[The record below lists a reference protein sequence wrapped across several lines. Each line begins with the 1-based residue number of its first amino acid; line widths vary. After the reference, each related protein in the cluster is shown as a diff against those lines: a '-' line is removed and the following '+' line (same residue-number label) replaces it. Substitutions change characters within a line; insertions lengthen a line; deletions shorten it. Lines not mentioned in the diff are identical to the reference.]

1 MLNISDLTSGYG
13 QVEVVRNLSL
23 NVNPGEIVA
32 VLGPNG
38 AGKSTL
44 LKTIVGLIPPQSGAI
59 VFQGRPIERQAPE
72 RVLEWGISLVPEGRR
87 VFAGLTVLENL
98 RMGAYLERDADNIVN
113 RIDYT
118 FTLFP
123 RLKERRRQ
131 LAGTLSGGEQQQLA
145 IARALMSKPK
155 MLLLDEPSLGLA
167 PVIVEVVIELINGLR
182 KDGLTII
189 LVEQNIHQAL
199 EISDRAYVLVNG
211 SIRMSGKADQLLET
225 GLDMEKAYLGEKI

>member
-13 QVEVVRNLSL
+13 PVEVIHNLSL
-23 NVNPGEIVA
+23 NVNEGEIVA

-44 LKTIVGLIPPQSGAI
+44 LKTIVGLIPPQNGAI
-59 VFQGRPIERQAPE
+59 VFQDRPIERQTPE
-72 RVLEWGISLVPEGRR
+72 RVLEWGLALVPEGRR

-98 RMGAYLERDADNIVN
+98 RMGAYLESEAAHIRN

-118 FTLFP
+118 FDLFP
-123 RLKERRRQ
+123 RLKDRHRQ

-145 IARALMSKPK
+145 IARALMSSPK

-167 PVIVEVVIELINGLR
+167 PVIVEVVIDLINNLR
-182 KDGLTII
+182 KDGLTIV

-211 SIRMSGKADQLLET
+211 SIKLTGNANQLLET
-225 GLDMEKAYLGEKI
+225 GLDMEKAYLGGKI